1 VNITYYSRPNR
12 GFTLLELLLVMSMLG
27 VVSTMGFVG
36 FVKVSYQWND
46 LVSALTLEK
55 TLARCFTEFRKDFE
69 NILPTDCCQRGLEGM
84 RASVEDSRRYWNVNF
99 EDDSVSFPV
108 SIYNPLQDR
117 NERFLVRYKIERT
130 TESARFI
137 RYVSELDIEDAV
149 PQESFSLE
157 NILAM
162 RILYSDGKRWNTQW
176 NRREMPDAV
185 RISLTCV
192 DPRDP
197 TRHISRMVVFNIHV
211 K

>member
-1 VNITYYSRPNR
+1 MNITNYSRPNR

>member
-117 NERFLVRYKIERT
+117 NDRFLVRYKIERT

-162 RILYSDGKRWNTQW
+162 RILYSDGKRWNTQ
-176 NRREMPDAV
+176 MPDAV